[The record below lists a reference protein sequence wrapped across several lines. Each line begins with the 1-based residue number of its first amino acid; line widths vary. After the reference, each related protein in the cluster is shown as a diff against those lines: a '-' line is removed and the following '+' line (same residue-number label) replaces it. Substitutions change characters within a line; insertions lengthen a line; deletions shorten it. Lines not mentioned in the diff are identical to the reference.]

1 MMNIYS
7 LHMSHTSPQPHY
19 ELIFFFF
26 FHLLVF
32 IQNQILE
39 QQNQIHDHLNSAVLG
54 ILLCTCLTNTCEIFQ
69 MTTSL
74 TALKFVTQKRPTQIP
89 ALQVRRNKLVNKLHE
104 QIQLII
110 ARKDGQT
117 FAPLHFRSVRD
128 RNTGE
133 IKRIESPKRIRPWF
147 FTSDNGKICLQIKY
161 GSKVIDISG
170 KNKPTIE
177 LASTDDLVKTLELI
191 KTATLA
197 GELDAMLE
205 SAGLTLRDG
214 FTK

>member
-1 MMNIYS
+1 
-7 LHMSHTSPQPHY
+7 
-19 ELIFFFF
+19 
-26 FHLLVF
+26 
-32 IQNQILE
+32 
-39 QQNQIHDHLNSAVLG
+39 
-54 ILLCTCLTNTCEIFQ
+54 

-74 TALKFVTQKRPTQIP
+74 AALKFVTQKRPTQIP
-89 ALQVRRNKLVNKLHE
+89 AVQVRRNKLVNKLHE
-104 QIQLII
+104 QIQLVT
-110 ARKDGQT
+110 AKKDGQT
-117 FAPLHFRSVRD
+117 FAPMHFRSVHNRD
-128 RNTGE
+128 TGE
-133 IKRIESPKRIRPWF
+133 IKRIEVPKRIRPWF

-214 FTK
+214 FIK

>member
-1 MMNIYS
+1 
-7 LHMSHTSPQPHY
+7 
-19 ELIFFFF
+19 
-26 FHLLVF
+26 
-32 IQNQILE
+32 
-39 QQNQIHDHLNSAVLG
+39 
-54 ILLCTCLTNTCEIFQ
+54 

-74 TALKFVTQKRPTQIP
+74 AALKFVTQKRPTQIP

-110 ARKDGQT
+110 AKKDGQP

-128 RNTGE
+128 RNTGA
-133 IKRIESPKRIRPWF
+133 IKRIELPKRIRPWF

-197 GELDAMLE
+197 GELDLLLE